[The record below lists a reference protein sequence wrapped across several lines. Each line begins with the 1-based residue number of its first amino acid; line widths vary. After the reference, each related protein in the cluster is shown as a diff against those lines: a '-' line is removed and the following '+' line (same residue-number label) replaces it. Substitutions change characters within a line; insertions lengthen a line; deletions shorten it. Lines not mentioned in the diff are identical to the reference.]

1 VIFFRFPE
9 LVEGLSFMGR
19 RQKGRAS
26 TSSATRVLVLT
37 SLLLAAPALA
47 ETVAITGGTIAV
59 GDGSA
64 PVQGNVVVRDGRIV
78 AAGPG
83 VAVPA
88 DARVVDATGKWVS
101 AGLVAGFS
109 RIGLV
114 EVDAVDPTNDA
125 SARNT
130 LFNASLDVVNGLN
143 PRVPAIA
150 INRAHGITRAVVA
163 PDSAGSMFAGQG
175 AVIDLGSAASDVTKA
190 RAFQF
195 VEFGEAGARIAGGSR
210 PASHAMFRNMLAEAR
225 DYARNPG
232 GYDGRSKDAVLLRR
246 DAEALLPVIEGKIP
260 LVVHVEGGPDIL
272 KILALKTEFP
282 TLRLVLV
289 GATEGWT
296 VAREIAAAGVPVIAS
311 ALNDLPGSFEQL
323 AATQSNIGRMKAA
336 GVQVSIGTIDD
347 DDPRMPIRTTQYAG
361 NLVALTKIPGATGL
375 DWASAFAA
383 ITSKPAEALGLGGE
397 IGSLRP
403 GRRADVVIWSGDPL
417 ELSSGVE
424 KLWIDG
430 VEQSLTTRQTRLRDR
445 YLKPQEGALP
455 KAYDR

>member
-1 VIFFRFPE
+1 MKA
-9 LVEGLSFMGR
+9 LVLL
-19 RQKGRAS
+19 
-26 TSSATRVLVLT
+26 ATVLV
-37 SLLLAAPALA
+37 AGPAFA
-47 ETVAITGGTIAV
+47 ETVAITGGTVAI

-78 AAGPG
+78 GAGPG

-88 DARVVDATGKWVS
+88 GARVVDATGKWVS

-109 RIGLV
+109 RLGLV
-114 EVDAVDPTNDA
+114 EVDGVSSTNDA
-125 SARNT
+125 SARAT
-130 LFNASLDVVNGLN
+130 PFNASLDVVDGLN
-143 PRVPAIA
+143 PRVPELA

-163 PDSAGSMFAGQG
+163 PESAGSIFAGLG
-175 AVIDLGSAASDVTKA
+175 AVIDLTNNPNDVTKA

-210 PASHAMFRNMLAEAR
+210 PASYAMFRNMLAETR
-225 DYARNPG
+225 DYGHNPG
-232 GYDGRSKDAVLLRR
+232 GYDGRSKEAVILRR
-246 DAEALLPVIEGKIP
+246 DAEALLPVIDGRMP
-260 LVVHVEGGPDIL
+260 LVVHVESGPDIL
-272 KILALKTEFP
+272 KVLALKTEFP
-282 TLRLVLV
+282 KLHLVLV

-311 ALNDLPGSFEQL
+311 ALNDLPGQFEEL

-336 GVQVSIGTIDD
+336 GVQVSIGMIND

-361 NLVALTKIPGATGL
+361 NLVALTKIPGASGL

-403 GRRADVVIWSGDPL
+403 GRRGDVVLWSGDPL

-424 KLWIDG
+424 KVWIDG
-430 VEQSLTTRQTRLRDR
+430 VEQSLVTRQTRLRDR
-445 YLKPQEGALP
+445 YLKPREGALP